1 MLNIK
6 IKKQSKSSMK
16 NIFLFILLIGLYS
29 CDVND
34 CFESTGKII
43 QKEIELDLFE
53 KIEVGNEVTL
63 TIKQGTT
70 QKVVIETGENLIDN
84 VTIEVIDGEL
94 FIKDESSCNLSRDYA
109 VTKVFIT
116 SPNIKI
122 IRSNTARLI
131 KSDGVLNYNNL
142 ILISEDFNKDALNIG
157 DFNISINS
165 QTLSITSN
173 GSSLFTIKGNVQN
186 LQVGFH
192 SGSTRF
198 IGKELIANNVNII
211 QKSSNDI
218 LINPQNQIKGN
229 IYSIGDVISYN
240 HPPTV
245 EVEEHY
251 SGKLIFE

>member
-1 MLNIK
+1 
-6 IKKQSKSSMK
+6 MK

-63 TIKQGTT
+63 TIKQGAT

-157 DFNISINS
+157 DFNININS

-198 IGKELIANNVNII
+198 IGKELIANNVNVI

>member
-1 MLNIK
+1 
-6 IKKQSKSSMK
+6 MK
-16 NIFLFILLIGLYS
+16 NIFLFILLIGLYN

-157 DFNISINS
+157 DFNININS

-240 HPPTV
+240 HPPIV